1 MNLEKKLLKDLE
13 SEVESPA
20 VNNGSDR
27 KFSVKALVVEVIS
40 IVIGVLLAL
49 ALSEWSEERNHQT
62 QAKIALE
69 NIATEILANHKLL
82 TVIHDNNLET
92 LEAMHNQPESGEGDD
107 RTYIPGLQLRKTA
120 WDALLSTGL
129 SNYISYDKV
138 LVLSEMYAIQDV
150 YKQTGT
156 QLVEATMTASAYATV
171 LATDIDNSQFQKQ
184 FGMYFEMLSGIETQ
198 LLLVYDNALTNIES
212 DT

>member
-1 MNLEKKLLKDLE
+1 MGDLE
-13 SEVESPA
+13 AKVENLA
-20 VNNGSDR
+20 TNGRSDR
-27 KFSVKALVVEVIS
+27 KQTAKALVVEVIS

-49 ALSEWSEERNHQT
+49 ALSEWSEERDHQT

-69 NIATEILANHKLL
+69 NIATEIRSNHKLL
-82 TVIHDNNLET
+82 TAIHDNNLAT
-92 LEAMHNQPESGEGDD
+92 LQVMHDDPESGEGDD

-138 LVLSEMYAIQDV
+138 LMLSEMYAIQDV

-156 QLVEATMTASAYATV
+156 QLVEATMTISAYATV
-171 LATDIDNSQFQKQ
+171 LEKDVDNGQFLKQ
-184 FGMYFEMLSGIETQ
+184 FGTFFEMLSGIEEQ
-198 LLLVYDNALTNIES
+198 LLLVYDNALTGIES
-212 DT
+212 DI